1 MKKVL
6 TVGVYDIL
14 HIGHI
19 LMFQHAKEY
28 GDYLI
33 VAVQESEVVKIN
45 KPQAKLVYNTEE
57 RMFMVGSLK
66 YVDEVI
72 TYKDVD
78 DIIKKVDFDVFAK
91 GPDQNHAGFQRAVE
105 WAKEKGK
112 DVVVVPRTDGIS
124 STTLRNY
131 LKEND

>member
-14 HIGHI
+14 HIGHM
-19 LMFQHAKEY
+19 LLFKHAREY

-33 VAVQESEVVKIN
+33 VAVQESDVVKKF
-45 KPQAKLVYNTEE
+45 KPSAKMVYSTEE
-57 RMFMVGSLK
+57 RMFMVGSLR

-78 DIIKKVDFDVFAK
+78 DIVKNVDFDIFAK
-91 GPDQNHAGFQRAVE
+91 GPDQSHEGFQRAIKWVL
-105 WAKEKGK
+105 AHGK
-112 DVVVVPRTDGIS
+112 SVVTIPRTEGIS
-124 STTLRNY
+124 STILRDY
-131 LKEND
+131 LKDNY